1 MYAQGNVAFLLCL
14 SFTTG
19 NNFSFN
25 PPLLKT
31 EGIEMNRIETD
42 SGINK

>member
-14 SFTTG
+14 SFTIG
-19 NNFSFN
+19 NNSFN

-31 EGIEMNRIETD
+31 EGIEMNKIETD